1 MGSSFRRPSRFW
13 TSVASPFVAASLL
26 VQVGRAEDKRS
37 IVGVCAAASAPT
49 TNQLISVRGLGGFSL
64 NGDGFL
70 LVDNTCVATHVL
82 PEASERW
89 GSVLLKIDSRSLKGR
104 EMSRFKDAL
113 LRNPRNPFQIVV
125 TGELNCRRIERKS
138 HQVLG
143 AGFGSWGLIPCELL
157 VQTITEFHELR

>member
-64 NGDGFL
+64 NL
-70 LVDNTCVATHVL
+70 NYAQNQLIA
-82 PEASERW
+82 ASRKQTQ
-89 GSVLLKIDSRSLKGR
+89 LT
-104 EMSRFKDAL
+104 
-113 LRNPRNPFQIVV
+113 PRRPRAVTFV
-125 TGELNCRRIERKS
+125 TG
-138 HQVLG
+138 QY
-143 AGFGSWGLIPCELL
+143 
-157 VQTITEFHELR
+157 